1 MHRELRN
8 QLHGRII
15 DGAGVSC
22 FNVIRAISANAVFQ
36 VNAVDPLR
44 NIRVVLCETAHPGNI
59 GAAARAIKTMGLS
72 RLVLVGPKRY
82 PDPQADW
89 LAVGAG
95 DVLKEARVCAS
106 LDEALAGSAFT
117 VACSARTREIAVPMV
132 PAREAA
138 ARMIAVAGKQEAAL
152 VFGNEMFGLTGGQV
166 EKCQL
171 LATIPSDPGYSSL
184 NVAAA
189 VQVLAY
195 ELRLAAHG
203 DDARREQPHDLASYE
218 ELESF
223 YAHLERTML
232 ETGFLN
238 PTYNKK
244 LMPRL
249 RRLFGRTQ
257 LEKEEVSILRG
268 LLKTLVHPKKREG

>member
-1 MHRELRN
+1 M
-8 QLHGRII
+8 
-15 DGAGVSC
+15 AS
-22 FNVIRAISANAVFQ
+22 
-36 VNAVDPLR
+36 DPLK

-59 GAAARAIKTMGLS
+59 GAAARAMKTMGLS
-72 RLVLVGPKRY
+72 QLYLVAPRQF
-82 PDPQADW
+82 PDTQAEW

-95 DVLKEARVCAS
+95 EILREARVCAS

-117 VACSARTREIAVPMV
+117 VACTARTRDIAAPMV
-132 PAREAA
+132 AAREAA
-138 ARMIAVAGKQEAAL
+138 VRIVAVARGQETAL
-152 VFGNEMFGLTGGQV
+152 VFGNEAFGLTGKQV

-171 LATIPSDPGYSSL
+171 LATIPANPQFSSL

-195 ELRLAAHG
+195 ELYGAAQVDG
-203 DDARREQPHDLASYE
+203 ARREQPRELASFE
-218 ELESF
+218 ELERF
-223 YAHLERTML
+223 YAHLERTLL

-257 LEKEEVSILRG
+257 LEKDEVNILRG
-268 LLKTLVHPKKREG
+268 MLKTQVKPKKRR